1 MPTNMFGGAQEA
13 IQNESLE
20 LYFGC
25 SDQAKWEVNF
35 KVISLDT
42 LDWKGG
48 AKLPETLYIG

>member
-1 MPTNMFGGAQEA
+1 MFGGAQEA